1 MSKAS
6 SFVAKSSQNGS
17 SGVAASSATTQSVS
31 AAISA
36 PTQKAVQSTCLGNGL
51 RVVYRQYPS
60 GAPWSGM
67 ILSMQ
72 SANFALIL
80 QDGMPPWSPQLT
92 AVSDILEIIPF
103 MTAHP
108 SAAAPSKAAP
118 SKAAPSKAEAP
129 SEAAPSETAAS
140 KAAPSKAAN
149 DAEFPELKAT
159 EAQKA
164 ASAKVTLPAKEAVAK
179 AQNAKASAA
188 VSKTAVSKT
197 APKES
202 KRDFETEIGDFV
214 AATAADACVKAQL
227 PSLLDHTVSG
237 KKTVKFGFPATLMF
251 DGHRVSVGANF
262 NKPYMLKQLR
272 ESLGIESEG
281 IHVSIQYAFEHLP
294 NGKLNLVKEGEIT
307 IFVSW

>member
-6 SFVAKSSQNGS
+6 SFVAESSQNGS

-103 MTAHP
+103 MPAHP

-129 SEAAPSETAAS
+129 SEAAPS
-140 KAAPSKAAN
+140 KAALSKAAN